1 MPGPRTSCHASQDVA
16 AFVVENLIE
25 FIDLNVMQHVQVRTF
40 SSVIVYPLL
49 LNIQSFSILI
59 ISLSFCKA
67 MAISKRMKSY
77 SSDAKKALKKSNSL
91 EFDVNKVREK
101 LVVEEATRKARDET
115 GTKSKLEA
123 DAAQEKLHKALWDLV
138 ELQKVARCIYGY

>member
-1 MPGPRTSCHASQDVA
+1 MLSQDVMTLA
-16 AFVVENLIE
+16 VKNLIE
-25 FIDLNVMQHVQVRTF
+25 FINLNVMQHVQVRTF

-59 ISLSFCKA
+59 ISLSFCRA

-101 LVVEEATRKARDET
+101 LVVEEATRKARAET
-115 GTKSKLEA
+115 GTKSKLDA
-123 DAAQEKLHKALWDLV
+123 DAAQEKLHKALLFFV
-138 ELQKVARCIYGY
+138 GLFFYFLYYYMY